1 MRRRPATRR
10 PSPIL
15 ALLVAGFALVG
26 CASPGPARP
35 GPRADAHPAAP
46 SPAPRSADAQPATE
60 PVEPAAPEPRPADA
74 APAAPPPDD
83 GAIAARADNPY
94 AIPYLRILEL
104 RSAAEPPVVTP
115 RLEGEQV
122 LVLETRNVQRLR
134 ITREHLAIRRDRSVI
149 LRIDGQNFE
158 WTRRYDSIEL
168 HRDQNGFWNIISREP
183 AGP

>member
-15 ALLVAGFALVG
+15 ALFVLFVVGG
-26 CASPGPARP
+26 CAAPGRTRP
-35 GPRADAHPAAP
+35 GPQADAHQAAP
-46 SPAPRSADAQPATE
+46 SPAPPPAAAQPPTE
-60 PVEPAAPEPRPADA
+60 PGVPATPEPRPADA
-74 APAAPPPDD
+74 APTAPPPDD
-83 GAIAARADNPY
+83 DAPAAGGENPY

-104 RSAAEPPVVTP
+104 RSASEPPVVTP
-115 RLEGEQV
+115 RLEGQQA
-122 LVLETRNVQRLR
+122 LLLETRNVQRLR

-158 WTRRYDSIEL
+158 WTTRHDSIEL
-168 HRDQNGFWNIISREP
+168 HRDQNGFWNIVSREP